1 MPILSGEVDGRD
13 GHRSDASGDRLRRQ
27 MDYSEDETVVVDA
40 PADAYVGSYDEQQPA
55 DGNLTLRFGY
65 GGYQQPFPQQY
76 NPYGIEY
83 QTRCYYYAIGVLN
96 KFENAP
102 K

>member
-1 MPILSGEVDGRD
+1 MPTLSGEVDGRD

-40 PADAYVGSYDEQQPA
+40 PADAYVGSNDEQPA

-65 GGYQQPFPQQY
+65 GGYQQPVSQQY
-76 NPYGIEY
+76 NPYGRIS
-83 QTRCYYYAIGVLN
+83 YAIIMQ
-96 KFENAP
+96 
-102 K
+102 